1 MTKQLYYFDAEH
13 ITRSKGVALVRKLE
27 DEGVEVEAA
36 AMDPTFTDQFHMIVT
51 ATQAEA
57 EKVRDSVW
65 FVNHGAY
72 CDMSVTT
79 KTELDW

>member
-1 MTKQLYYFDAEH
+1 MTKQLFHFDAEH

-36 AMDPTFTDQFHMIVT
+36 AMDPVFSEQFHMIVT

-57 EKVRDSVW
+57 EKIRDAVW
-65 FVNHGAY
+65 FVNHGAC

-79 KTELDW
+79 KDTLDW